1 MAGSPKMRREPSRIT
16 WRHVL
21 ALLTTILI
29 LRVSAGAVLLYR
41 DYFPPNFESD
51 FLLGR
56 QPYFWGAY
64 SFAFYVH
71 FLSGPPSLILGLF
84 LLSNRFRAAAP
95 HWHRRLGRTQVAN
108 VLLFVVPSGLWM
120 ARYAMTGGMAGAGL
134 ASLGVATA
142 ICCAV
147 GWRLAVRQ
155 RFPEHRRW
163 MWRTYVLLC
172 GAVVIRLIGGATTV
186 MHFDAL
192 WIYPVACWLGWL
204 APLFLFEV
212 SHRLPV
218 ASILATPVRI
228 DRGR

>member
-1 MAGSPKMRREPSRIT
+1 MLHPTARIT

-21 ALLTTILI
+21 TLLTTALI
-29 LRVSAGAVLLYR
+29 LRVTAGVVLQYR

-71 FLSGPPSLILGLF
+71 ILSGPPSLILGLF

-95 HWHRRLGRTQVAN
+95 HWHRRLGRIQVAN

-147 GWRLAVRQ
+147 GWRLAVRRQ
-155 RFPEHRRW
+155 FAEHRRW

-172 GAVVIRLIGGATTV
+172 GAVVIRLIGGAATV
-186 MHFDAL
+186 THFDAL
-192 WIYPVACWLGWL
+192 WVYPVAGWL
-204 APLFLFEV
+204 SWLVPLFVFEV
-212 SHRLPV
+212 AQRWPV
-218 ASILATPVRI
+218 ASVLATPVRMNR
-228 DRGR
+228 DR